1 MHENVRVQNVSNLEQ
16 FEILELQ
23 MLEELNFQNKTIALF
38 SLNLL
43 FTGWVQIQNIDC
55 HDFNILIGCNNK
67 NYKNVILN
75 I

>member
-38 SLNLL
+38 FS
-43 FTGWVQIQNIDC
+43 
-55 HDFNILIGCNNK
+55 
-67 NYKNVILN
+67 
-75 I
+75 